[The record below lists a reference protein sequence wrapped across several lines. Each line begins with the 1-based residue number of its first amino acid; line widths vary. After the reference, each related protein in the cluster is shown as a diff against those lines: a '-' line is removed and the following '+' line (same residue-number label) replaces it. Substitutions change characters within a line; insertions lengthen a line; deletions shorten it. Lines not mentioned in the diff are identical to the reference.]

1 MLLSGAEKWR
11 MEVVMRDVE
20 SEEGLIKAGVVAACG
35 PAAAAEERTVPG
47 VTPMN
52 RREGAGCSA

>member
-1 MLLSGAEKWR
+1 
-11 MEVVMRDVE
+11 MEVAMRDVE

-35 PAAAAEERTVPG
+35 PAAAAEERTIPG
-47 VTPMN
+47 VTPTN